1 LNFLSIFRKNE
12 KGQGLVSF
20 ALVLPIL
27 AMLIFGIIQFGF
39 IFYSQITITSAAR
52 EGARMAS
59 VGKQDQE
66 IINKIN
72 SITSSIPLL
81 TVYMNNVTISN
92 RVIGSEVE
100 VFVPASVEIIVPI
113 LDKAVGDDFII
124 NAKSTM
130 RNQAIN

>member
-1 LNFLSIFRKNE
+1 MNFLSIFRKNE